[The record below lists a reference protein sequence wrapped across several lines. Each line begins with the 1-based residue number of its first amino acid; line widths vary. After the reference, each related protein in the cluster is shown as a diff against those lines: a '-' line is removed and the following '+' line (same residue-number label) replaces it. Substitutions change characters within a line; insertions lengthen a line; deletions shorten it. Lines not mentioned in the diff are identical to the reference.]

1 MGRAEGRRSAGA
13 AARSL
18 VAARR
23 AAAAFPPQFWLATG
37 GILVYVVGVDMCFP
51 FETFYLN
58 NGLHISMTV
67 VGRLLGLTTLAGL
80 SLQIV
85 GGALADRLGRRV
97 VLVVSV
103 CGSAVL
109 YIGLALSHSFP
120 QVVAVVLFEA
130 CFGWSMF
137 LTGSNAMVTDLVG
150 GPRRAEAFSIVR
162 TAINASMVIG
172 PLIALP
178 FLAGRPDYRVLFAA
192 GGGVCLFFLVVV
204 ALLGETRPAAR
215 SAAAAGWARVL
226 RDGRLL
232 TFCAVTLLP
241 FYGFGQIV
249 SIFPVAME
257 RAHGISA
264 DQWGRLI
271 IVYALGL
278 SLLQFPVVRL
288 IRSWN
293 PLPLLAAGSALTGV
307 GLGLAPVL
315 PWGWES
321 VVLVLLISLGV
332 VILVPVGSTVV
343 AAFAP
348 VELRGR
354 YMGAWTIVYL
364 GGYAFGPLCGG
375 WALDRLGAR
384 PAFLVAGGAGLAG
397 AACFLALATRP
408 AFRDLHRTAPD
419 EASTA
424 TFEGPLKPPVADP

>member
-178 FLAGRPDYRVLFAA
+178 FLRAGPTTGCSSPRAAASACSSWSSSPCSARPGRRRAAPPPPAGRA
-192 GGGVCLFFLVVV
+192 
-204 ALLGETRPAAR
+204 
-215 SAAAAGWARVL
+215 S
-226 RDGRLL
+226 
-232 TFCAVTLLP
+232 CAT
-241 FYGFGQIV
+241 
-249 SIFPVAME
+249 
-257 RAHGISA
+257 
-264 DQWGRLI
+264 
-271 IVYALGL
+271 
-278 SLLQFPVVRL
+278 
-288 IRSWN
+288 
-293 PLPLLAAGSALTGV
+293 
-307 GLGLAPVL
+307 
-315 PWGWES
+315 
-321 VVLVLLISLGV
+321 
-332 VILVPVGSTVV
+332 
-343 AAFAP
+343 
-348 VELRGR
+348 
-354 YMGAWTIVYL
+354 
-364 GGYAFGPLCGG
+364 
-375 WALDRLGAR
+375 
-384 PAFLVAGGAGLAG
+384 
-397 AACFLALATRP
+397 AAC
-408 AFRDLHRTAPD
+408 
-419 EASTA
+419 
-424 TFEGPLKPPVADP
+424 